1 MRKIA
6 LALAI
11 TAAAEAHAAY
21 HVVRHINIG
30 GTGGWDYLTVDSAA
44 HRLYVSHSDR
54 VEVIDTDAGK
64 VVGSITGLSG
74 VHGIAI
80 APDLNRGYISSGR
93 SNTMTIFDLKTLGN
107 VKDVKTTGDNPDA
120 ILYDSATKT
129 VWTFNGRGQ
138 NATVF
143 DSDGAVLGTV
153 PMGGKPE
160 FAQSDRK
167 GRIYVNVEDKN
178 EIAVIDAKGMK
189 VDKRYALA
197 PCESPSGLAIDV
209 DRNRLYSVCENK
221 LMAITGAD
229 DGKVVTTVAIGGGTD
244 GAAADNKKELAFS
257 SNGADGTVTVV
268 GTKDGKVVDTVTT
281 ARGARTIAIDS
292 KTGHLF
298 VPTAKFGELQA
309 GQRRP
314 PVIEGTFEVI
324 ELAP

>member
-6 LALAI
+6 LTLA
-11 TAAAEAHAAY
+11 TVVAVHAYAGY
-21 HVVRHINIG
+21 HVVRHISIG
-30 GTGGWDYLTVDSAA
+30 GTGGWDYLAVDSAA

-54 VEVIDTDAGK
+54 VEVIDTESGK
-64 VVGSITGLSG
+64 VAGSITGLSG

-80 APDLNRGYISSGR
+80 APELNRGYISSGR
-93 SNTMTIFDLKTLGN
+93 SNTMTIFDLKTLAN

-120 ILYDSATKT
+120 ILYEPTTKN
-129 VWTFNGRGQ
+129 VWTFNGRGA

-153 PMGGKPE
+153 ALGGKPE

-167 GRIYVNVEDKN
+167 GRIYVNVEDTS
-178 EIAVIDAKGMK
+178 EIAVIDARSMR

-197 PCESPSGLAIDV
+197 PCEAPSGLAIDAE
-209 DRNRLYSVCENK
+209 RNRLYSVCENK
-221 LMAITGAD
+221 TMAIVAAD
-229 DGKVVTTVAIGGGTD
+229 DGRIVTTAPIGAGTD
-244 GAAADNKKELAFS
+244 GAAADNRHQLAFS
-257 SNGADGTVTVV
+257 SNGADGTISVV
-268 GTKDGKVVDTVTT
+268 GTKDGKVHETVTT
-281 ARGARTIAIDS
+281 ARGARTIAIDPKS
-292 KTGHLF
+292 GHLF
-298 VPTAKFGELQA
+298 VPTAKFGELQP